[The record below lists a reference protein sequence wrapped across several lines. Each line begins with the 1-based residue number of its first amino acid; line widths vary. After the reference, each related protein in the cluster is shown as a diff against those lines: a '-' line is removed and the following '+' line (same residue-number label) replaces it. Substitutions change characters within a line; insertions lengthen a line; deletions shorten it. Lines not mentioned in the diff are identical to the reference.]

1 MVSGRLQDA
10 SRLMGLLQD
19 FGDNGLLL
27 AGMHEFM
34 EGSGF
39 SDISMQ
45 RTSTMQRHL
54 EDADMFA
61 GASMRTGD
69 YGLQKYVPAS
79 ILALATMLAVPH
91 RCAAC
96 LVGLTSAPVSLL
108 ACVITM
114 ICQKICGQPD
124 RHFSPSRANRQS
136 FWTRLI
142 CAQMPICQQPKD
154 VCLLISGQLAG
165 CQVPRCN
172 RMKAR
177 THSIPFITVVK

>member
-1 MVSGRLQDA
+1 MVSGRLRDA

-34 EGSGF
+34 ESSGF

-61 GASMRTGD
+61 RASMRTGD

-91 RCAAC
+91 RYAAC
-96 LVGLTSAPVSLL
+96 LFSLTSTSVTVLVCA
-108 ACVITM
+108 ITM
-114 ICQKICGQPD
+114 ICQKIQGSNYRRLCICG
-124 RHFSPSRANRQS
+124 ANIKS
-136 FWTRLI
+136 YL
-142 CAQMPICQQPKD
+142 
-154 VCLLISGQLAG
+154 
-165 CQVPRCN
+165 
-172 RMKAR
+172 
-177 THSIPFITVVK
+177 